1 MPDRLTPPPVNPL
14 SRLLAGLLA
23 VAALVGA
30 FFFGLVV
37 LALAAGLGLLA
48 WLALTLRLWWLRR
61 QIARA
66 GGAPGGASPFR
77 GASGDRAQDSR
88 DAAESGNVID
98 ADYEVVSRDRDDPNG
113 GG

>member
-1 MPDRLTPPPVNPL
+1 MPERLTPPPLNPL

-61 QIARA
+61 QIVRA
-66 GGAPGGASPFR
+66 GGAPGGGPFR
-77 GASGDRAQDSR
+77 GPSGDRARDGR
-88 DAAESGNVID
+88 DAADGGNVID
-98 ADYEVVSRDRDDPNG
+98 ADYEVVSRDQDDPG
-113 GG
+113 GDR

>member
-1 MPDRLTPPPVNPL
+1 MPYRLTPPPVNPL

-30 FFFGLVV
+30 LFFGLVV

-61 QIARA
+61 HIARA
-66 GGAPGGASPFR
+66 Q
-77 GASGDRAQDSR
+77 GDRDT
-88 DAAESGNVID
+88 AESGNVID
-98 ADYEVVSRDRDDPNG
+98 ADYEVVSRDRDDPDG
-113 GG
+113 GR